1 MATFLM
7 LGKYSPEAAKAISAV
22 RTEKATALIKKLG
35 GELKSAYALLGAYDL
50 MMLVELPG
58 IEEQVK
64 TSLALQKLTGISFVS
79 FPAVTVEQF
88 DRLAGQ
94 T

>member
-7 LGKYSPEAAKAISAV
+7 LGKYPPEAAKDISAA
-22 RTEKATALIKKLG
+22 RTERVSDLIRKLG
-35 GELKSAYALLGAYDL
+35 GELKSAYALLGEYDL
-50 MMLVELPG
+50 VLFVELPG
-58 IEEQVK
+58 IEEQMK
-64 TSLALQKLTGISFVS
+64 ISLALQKLTGITFAS